1 MHTRNKETIVSLLRA
16 TKKNYYE
23 KLYINV
29 IIDNKKFW
37 KSVKPLFSE
46 KSQINTKIILLDE
59 EEIISDS
66 TNCAEIVNNYFSD
79 IAINLDVDREIHTV
93 STHSDDPVMTAIE
106 KYKTHPSITKI
117 AEEDLPHSNFDFHD
131 ITEVV
136 MLKAIENLDVSK
148 SFPKDNI
155 PPKIIMKN
163 KDIFSKVLINAIRKC
178 IENCIFP
185 VNLKNADISPLFKK
199 LDRLSK
205 TITDLSAFYLHSQ
218 NYMRRYYISKFTTT
232 LIIFFQNIYVGLE
245 RDIAHNIACYLC

>member
-1 MHTRNKETIVSLLRA
+1 MVRSKLRNKFQKSSTIESRDAYKKQRNYCVSLLRA
-16 TKKNYYE
+16 TKKNYYDN
-23 KLYINV
+23 LNINV

-37 KSVKPLFSE
+37 KSVKPFFSE
-46 KSQINTKIILLDE
+46 KCQINTKIILLDE

-66 TNCAEIVNNYFSD
+66 TNCVEILNNYFND

-93 STHSDDPVMTAIE
+93 SMHSDDPVMTAIE

-117 AEEDLPHSNFDFHD
+117 AVEDLPHSNFDFHD

-163 KDIFSKVLINAIRKC
+163 
-178 IENCIFP
+178 
-185 VNLKNADISPLFKK
+185 
-199 LDRLSK
+199 
-205 TITDLSAFYLHSQ
+205 
-218 NYMRRYYISKFTTT
+218 
-232 LIIFFQNIYVGLE
+232 
-245 RDIAHNIACYLC
+245 

>member
-1 MHTRNKETIVSLLRA
+1 MIIRNFGNQSNHFV
-16 TKKNYYE
+16 
-23 KLYINV
+23 
-29 IIDNKKFW
+29 
-37 KSVKPLFSE
+37 SE
-46 KSQINTKIILLDE
+46 KNQINTKIILLDE

-66 TNCAEIVNNYFSD
+66 TNCAEILNNYFSD
-79 IAINLDVDREIHTV
+79 IVINLDVDREIHTV

-136 MLKAIENLDVSK
+136 MLKATENLDVSK

-163 KDIFSKVLINAIRKC
+163 KDIFSKVLTNDIRKC
-178 IENCIFP
+178 IENCILP

-205 TITDLSAFYLHSQ
+205 NNYRPVSILPTLSKLYEKILYIQ
-218 NYMRRYYISKFTTT
+218 IYNYFDNIFSK
-232 LIIFFQNIYVGLE
+232 
-245 RDIAHNIACYLC
+245 YLCGFRKGHSTQHCLLFMLENLRKALDNRLQNWNIVD